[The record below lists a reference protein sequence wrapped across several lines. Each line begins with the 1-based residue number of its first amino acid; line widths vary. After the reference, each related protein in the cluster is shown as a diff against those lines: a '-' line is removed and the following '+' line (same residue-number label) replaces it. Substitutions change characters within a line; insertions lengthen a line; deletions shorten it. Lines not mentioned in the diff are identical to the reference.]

1 MRRGRRGQFL
11 EASFKET
18 NQLLPMKRPKF
29 IPLHPT
35 LPGFAGVVGIDVAK
49 REFVACFLAHA
60 QAKPKRGTFAM
71 TVDGIAKFLEWLQ
84 RVGQGQNLHL
94 CMEDTGIYSLNLAN
108 VLHEHK
114 LYMSLVNPGIIKK
127 YGESQ
132 NSRTKNDAADA
143 LIIALFALERHPAQW
158 QPLASKHQKLRSL
171 ARRREQLKESR
182 LQEKNRLEAC
192 LDPELGEEI
201 KQSIARFDEQIA
213 QKWAEMKA
221 LVAADPVLRHNS
233 RLLQSIPG
241 IGPLTASML
250 LAELPPLENFG
261 SGRSLCAYAG
271 LSPRQNDS
279 GPRKGRTRLCKQGR
293 AGLRRI
299 LYMPAMS
306 LLSCK
311 AGPLKRF
318 ADRLLSKS
326 KHAMCVIG
334 ALMRKLLAVV
344 FAILRSGE
352 MFNPDYRRTT
362 AKIA

>member
-1 MRRGRRGQFL
+1 MKK
-11 EASFKET
+11 SKS
-18 NQLLPMKRPKF
+18 LPV
-29 IPLHPT
+29 HPT

-49 REFVACFLAHA
+49 KEFVVCFLAHA
-60 QAKPKRGTFAM
+60 GARAKRGTFAM
-71 TVDGIAKFLEWLQ
+71 TVEGIGKFLEWLQ

-108 VLHEHK
+108 ALHVHK
-114 LYMSLVNPGIIKK
+114 LHLSLVNPGIIKK

-143 LIIALFALERHPAQW
+143 FIIALYALERRPAQW
-158 QPLASKHQKLRSL
+158 LPLSSKHQKLRSL
-171 ARRREQLKESR
+171 ARRREQLKETR

-192 LDPELGEEI
+192 LDSELAEEI
-201 KQSIARFDEQIA
+201 KQFIAQLDERIE
-213 QKWAEMKA
+213 QKWAEMKK

-271 LSPRQNDS
+271 LSPRQNES

-293 AGLRRI
+293 AALRRI
-299 LYMPAMS
+299 MYMPAVS

-311 AGPLKRF
+311 SGPLKRF

-352 MFNPDYRRTT
+352 LFNPDYRRAT
-362 AKIA
+362 AKTA